1 MEKIKYDENIKTPL
15 CEIMYRNKSDKG
27 NINLVHNNHNYTNF
41 YYEIFKNI
49 KFNNLKIFE
58 LGLGTNNENILSS
71 MGRDGRPGASLYGWT
86 EFFINSKIYGAD
98 IDSDILFNT
107 DNIKTFFC
115 DQTNPEIIKNMWNN
129 NLLDGLFDI
138 IIDDGL
144 HTFKA
149 NECFFE
155 NSIHKLNKNGYY
167 IIEDIRE
174 VDFELFI
181 NKIEEWKIKYPYL
194 SFRFIDLE
202 ISNGKNSDNN
212 ILLIRY
218 I

>member
-1 MEKIKYDENIKTPL
+1 
-15 CEIMYRNKSDKG
+15 
-27 NINLVHNNHNYTNF
+27 
-41 YYEIFKNI
+41 
-49 KFNNLKIFE
+49 
-58 LGLGTNNENILSS
+58 
-71 MGRDGRPGASLYGWT
+71 MGIDGRPGASLYGWN

-107 DNIKTFFC
+107 DNIKTFYC
-115 DQTNPEIIKNMWNN
+115 DQTKPDIIKNMWNN

-144 HTFKA
+144 HTFYA

-174 VDFELFI
+174 VDFELFK
-181 NKIEEWKIKYPYL
+181 NKISI
-194 SFRFIDLE
+194 FNF
-202 ISNGKNSDNN
+202 
-212 ILLIRY
+212 
-218 I
+218 